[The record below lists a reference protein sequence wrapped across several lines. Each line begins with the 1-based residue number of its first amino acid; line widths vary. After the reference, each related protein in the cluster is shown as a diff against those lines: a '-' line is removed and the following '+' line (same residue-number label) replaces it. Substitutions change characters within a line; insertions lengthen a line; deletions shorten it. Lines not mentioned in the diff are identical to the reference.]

1 MKKKNDSTI
10 KASDVA
16 QWMLNQ
22 INKERELYQNEVVYL
37 IEDKFGS
44 QFVYENRNGNLAIN
58 CEVLKEFWKLT
69 DKTVVWSRIE
79 FCWRI
84 RNADDPKV
92 GRLAE

>member
-1 MKKKNDSTI
+1 MKKKNDSQI

-22 INKERELYQNEVVYL
+22 MNKKRELYQNEVVYL
-37 IEDKFGS
+37 IEEKFGS
-44 QFVYENRNGNLAIN
+44 QFVYENQNGNLAIN
-58 CEVLKEFWKLT
+58 REVLKEFRKLT
-69 DKTVVWSRIE
+69 EETVLWSRSD

-84 RNADDPKV
+84 RCADDPKV